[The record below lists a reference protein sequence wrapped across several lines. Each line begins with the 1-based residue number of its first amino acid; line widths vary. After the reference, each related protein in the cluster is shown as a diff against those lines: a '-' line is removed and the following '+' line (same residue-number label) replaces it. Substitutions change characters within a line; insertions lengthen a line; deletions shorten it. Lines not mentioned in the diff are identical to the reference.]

1 MVAAQA
7 MDPIGDIVGAGGVLA
22 QVVVGVMVLDHLVG
36 PLTGLAR
43 VLDMVPGMVVVVEP
57 MVEAVAV
64 AVEVVLVV
72 VEGRT
77 TMAEIRAASS

>member
-7 MDPIGDIVGAGGVLA
+7 MDPTGDIVGGGGVLA
-22 QVVVGVMVLDHLVG
+22 QVVVGVLVLDHLVS
-36 PLTGLAR
+36 LLMGLAG
-43 VLDMVPGMVVVVEP
+43 VLDMVTGMVVVVEP

-64 AVEVVLVV
+64 AVEVVV

-77 TMAEIRAASS
+77 TMAEIPAASS

>member
-7 MDPIGDIVGAGGVLA
+7 MDPTGDIVGGGGVLA
-22 QVVVGVMVLDHLVG
+22 QVVVGVLVLDHLVG
-36 PLTGLAR
+36 LLMGLAG

-57 MVEAVAV
+57 MVEVVAV
-64 AVEVVLVV
+64 AVEVVVV
-72 VEGRT
+72 AAEGGT